1 MSREEIVSAIQDCA
15 RKLGRVPTRRE
26 LQRMNGVSHREVD
39 RRFGSYGRA
48 VTLAGLEPER
58 KHKYG
63 IAREVL
69 LEDWVRVARSLGKA
83 PTRFEYV
90 AEGGFSTTPFE
101 RHWKRWGQVGED
113 FLHFAQEPG
122 QKGLWEDAVEMVKI
136 AKAKKRTSEKISP
149 LIHTDN
155 TDQKGEEKILPL
167 MNADA
172 TDRALAEITRIAG
185 IEKQTLPL
193 MSAENTDPRTAGIE
207 EHLPPQIYADDMH
220 QKSGNDGIAGLKDGA
235 GRKSLTSWDCGLR
248 RKRRV
253 LRDRPVYGA
262 PARNAGPLGHIPT
275 TEAGVLVAFGMIAAE
290 LGLIVLRVQTEFPD
304 CEVLCEMEP
313 GRWQRLRVEFEFE
326 SRNFLRH
333 HHDATGCDM
342 IVCWTHNWPECP
354 EWIEVVEL
362 SRLMREV

>member
-1 MSREEIVSAIQDCA
+1 MSKEEILSAIQSCA
-15 RKLGRVPTRRE
+15 QKLGRVPTRRE
-26 LQRMNGVSHREVD
+26 LQKMNGVSHREVD

-63 IAREVL
+63 IGRERL
-69 LEDWVRVARSLGKA
+69 LEDWARVARALGKV

-90 AEGGFSTTPFE
+90 AEGRFSTTPFE
-101 RHWKRWGQVGED
+101 RHWKRWGQVRED
-113 FLHFAQEPG
+113 FVRFAKEAGQEG
-122 QKGLWEDAVEMVKI
+122 VWEDVIGI
-136 AKAKKRTSEKISP
+136 AKNAKI
-149 LIHTDN
+149 
-155 TDQKGEEKILPL
+155 
-167 MNADA
+167 
-172 TDRALAEITRIAG
+172 
-185 IEKQTLPL
+185 
-193 MSAENTDPRTAGIE
+193 AGIE
-207 EHLPPQIYADDMH
+207 EHTLPRICADETDRAIVGIEEHLSPQICADGTD
-220 QKSGNDGIAGLKDGA
+220 QKAIGAEEKTSLLINGSDGG
-235 GRKSLTSWDCGLR
+235 WR

-262 PARNAGPLGHIPT
+262 PAANAGALGHIPM

-290 LGLIVLRVQTEFPD
+290 LGLVVLRVQTEFPD

-333 HHDATGCDM
+333 GHDPNGCDM

-354 EWIEVVEL
+354 EGIEVVEL
-362 SRLMREV
+362 RKFMMGN